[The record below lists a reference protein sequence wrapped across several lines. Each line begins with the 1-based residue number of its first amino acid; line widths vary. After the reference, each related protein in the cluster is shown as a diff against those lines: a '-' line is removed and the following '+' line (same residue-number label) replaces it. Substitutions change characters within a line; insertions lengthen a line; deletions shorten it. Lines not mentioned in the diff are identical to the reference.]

1 MDRRRRLKL
10 NRRQRQCQ
18 RFPQLHRICL
28 FFLLGVS
35 VLLQILLIT
44 RTEHR
49 SENDLPPHKN
59 HLNAASSTQHGKHND
74 ENEKNSATTTKSRP
88 PRLFSVFSTECS
100 PFHDWHAQSLIH
112 NHKKQGIQ
120 GFLVRLMACDDPSYI
135 LPKHSYE
142 KYRVVRLPNF
152 GLRGGDNWSVRNKPF
167 SVAYWLGGFS
177 KDDDLPEDD
186 DIVASIDPDMLFLS
200 SDVNLGS
207 IKENHGVASQ
217 YSLGNEWV
225 TKDWVLKLCDGKCDV
240 IADPS
245 DVSFGAPYILR
256 AKDML
261 RLARLWKSLV
271 DEMRPYDKSWH
282 LDMYAAII
290 AARRLD
296 IVFTV
301 ERGMIG
307 NPIDDMEPWDLTTW
321 GGSSSDIGKLHSH
334 DPLTMQVVH
343 YCQTYSISSYSWG
356 KHDYHNLDIR
366 KCDPLNNAF
375 NMPTTGDSILMTE
388 TRGKE
393 LAPMTD
399 VATTARNVWLLDA
412 TMAVAHEAI
421 ERYNSEFCVP
431 LEHTKT

>member
-1 MDRRRRLKL
+1 MDRRRRL
-10 NRRQRQCQ
+10 NRRQHQCQ

-74 ENEKNSATTTKSRP
+74 ENEKNSATTKSRP